1 MTLQRRHKFADGVKV
16 ADLNRE
22 ITGITWMS
30 PMSSQ
35 GSLKAEDRDKEN
47 VTMREQ
53 SHLRST
59 GCTIVGFKSG
69 ERGPQAK
76 QRGWL

>member
-30 PMSSQ
+30 PM
-35 GSLKAEDRDKEN
+35 
-47 VTMREQ
+47 
-53 SHLRST
+53 
-59 GCTIVGFKSG
+59 
-69 ERGPQAK
+69 
-76 QRGWL
+76 